1 MNDVLFRTIPIE
13 ITKNLFNVERQ
24 QKQIIT
30 RTYIISNISILQEKK

>member
-13 ITKNLFNVERQ
+13 ITKNFFNVERQ